1 MGKRTLAF
9 ALALLFA
16 LFVFAGCA
24 RNPED
29 IVGMVGETPIYRW
42 YYEYKLKQQL
52 KGYEQ
57 YAGVDLTLPAYK
69 KEYKDYKQNILNAQ
83 VGEAAMKEAAR
94 KQGLFNLTAE
104 QESEIDKKYLEY
116 YNKAI
121 GILTAQ
127 YGEDENGRRKA
138 EQAYTDSLKDVGMTP
153 DRMRSVLRDDY
164 VTDLFYDSL
173 GIKHEVSEEELKA
186 YYDEQVAAQTK
197 ALADDPNAF
206 ATKQPDIAIVIPEG
220 YVETARI
227 MLKFNVKQQTDLSQA
242 AKSVQS
248 ASSEYML
255 AVETGGKDSLSASN
269 KKATLE
275 RLTNAFNNVLN
286 RSYENLEK
294 SMDPIREEALAG
306 DFFQVREARTQDTHK
321 ISYYV
326 SADSTEIEQLYRDAA
341 LALKNVGDISPV
353 VRMQDGVC
361 IIYLVSLPGTLPY
374 EDVRTDIEDIMNA
387 TLQKQLY
394 FQQETYAQDADE
406 QGIVT
411 LYPDKI

>member
-1 MGKRTLAF
+1 MGKRTLAL

-57 YAGVDLTLPAYK
+57 YAGVDLTEPAYK
-69 KEYKDYKQNILNAQ
+69 KEYKEYKQNILNAQ
-83 VGEAAMKEAAR
+83 VGEAAMKDAAR

-121 GILTAQ
+121 DTLMAQ

-138 EQAYTDSLKDVGMTP
+138 EQAYTDSLKEVGMTP

-164 VTDLFYDSL
+164 VIDLFYDSL
-173 GIKHEVSEEELKA
+173 GIKYKVSEEEIRA

-197 ALADDPNAF
+197 ALSDDPKSF

-227 MLKFNVKQQTDLSQA
+227 MLKFSQRQQTELSQA
-242 AKSVQS
+242 AKSVKS

-255 AVETGGKDSLSASN
+255 AVETHGKDSLSASN

-275 RLTNAFNNVLN
+275 RLTAAFNNILN
-286 RSYENLEK
+286 RSYEELEK
-294 SMDPIREEALAG
+294 SMVPIREEAASG
-306 DFFQVREARTQDTHK
+306 DFFRVREVRTQDTHK

-326 SADSTEIEQLYRDAA
+326 SADNTDIEQSYRDAA
-341 LALKNVGDISPV
+341 LALKNVGDISPA

-374 EDVRTDIEDIMNA
+374 EDVHTDIENILNS

-394 FQQETYAQDADE
+394 FQQENYAQDADK

>member
-1 MGKRTLAF
+1 MGKRTLAL

-16 LFVFAGCA
+16 LFVFTGCA

-69 KEYKDYKQNILNAQ
+69 KEYKEYKQNILNAQ

-94 KQGLFNLTAE
+94 KQGLYNLTAE

-121 GILTAQ
+121 DMLMAQ
-127 YGEDENGRRKA
+127 YGDDENGRRKA
-138 EQAYTDSLKDVGMTP
+138 EQAYTDSLKDAGMTP

-164 VTDLFYDSL
+164 VIDLFYDSL
-173 GIKHEVSEEELKA
+173 GVKHEVSEEEMRA

-197 ALADDPNAF
+197 ALADDPNSF

-227 MLKFNVKQQTDLSQA
+227 MLKFSQKQQTELSQA

-248 ASSEYML
+248 ASSEYTL
-255 AVETGGKDSLSASN
+255 AVETSGKDSASAN
-269 KKATLE
+269 LKKTALE
-275 RLTNAFNNVLN
+275 RVTKAFNNILN
-286 RSYENLEK
+286 RSYEELEK
-294 SMDPIREEALAG
+294 AMGPIREEAVAG
-306 DFFQVREARTQDTHK
+306 DFLKVREARTQDTHR

-326 SADSTEIEQLYRDAA
+326 SADSTEIEQAYRDAA

-361 IIYLVSLPGTLPY
+361 IICLVSLPGTLPY
-374 EDVRTDIEDIMNA
+374 EDVRADIEDILNA
-387 TLQKQLY
+387 TLHKQLY
-394 FQQETYAQDADE
+394 FQQENYAQDADE

-411 LYPDKI
+411 LYSEKI